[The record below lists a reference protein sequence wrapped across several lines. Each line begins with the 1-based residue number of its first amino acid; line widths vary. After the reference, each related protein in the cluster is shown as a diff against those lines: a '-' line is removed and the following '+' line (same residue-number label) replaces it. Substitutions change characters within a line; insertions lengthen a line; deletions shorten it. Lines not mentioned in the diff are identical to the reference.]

1 MLKPRGT
8 RAQGLRQTNVAKNE
22 GRNGRAELA
31 WDPRARKRASTRRA
45 CGRSGDGDRRAGVR
59 RCALHIA
66 KVSKGVV
73 GPCRYRETSGD
84 AKERPQGICL
94 ITSLIEVFSL
104 KIATARKER
113 NELSEHHPSASYSG
127 CRTPAN
133 ISIARARRHR
143 ADTDAGC
150 FLRTGG
156 LRAADVRIAGPWGP
170 ARGALGRAHLQSAT
184 HLMRARRRHRLLE
197 TEDGGDACRGAL
209 RGE

>member
-8 RAQGLRQTNVAKNE
+8 RAQGTLRQTNVAKNE
-22 GRNGRAELA
+22 GRSGRAELA
-31 WDPRARKRASTRRA
+31 WDPRVRERASTRRA

-59 RCALHIA
+59 RCALDIA

-84 AKERPQGICL
+84 AKERHAGHLCHHLSNRSFQL
-94 ITSLIEVFSL
+94 EQ
-104 KIATARKER
+104 TARKER
-113 NELSEHHPSASYSG
+113 NELSEPTPSASYSG